1 MTTVEGH
8 QAKYAA
14 YENTIDRAIDQAD
27 TRRIQESANLSVSE
41 DADFAEESTELA
53 RAQIQSNTITT
64 SLKSADYL
72 KELYV
77 TLIQQG

>member
-14 YENTIDRAIDQAD
+14 YENTIGRAIEQAD
-27 TRRIQESANLSVSE
+27 TRRVQESVNLSVSE
-41 DADFAEESTELA
+41 DADFAESSSALA
-53 RAQIQSNTITT
+53 RAQIRSDTITA

-72 KELYV
+72 KELYL
-77 TLIQQG
+77 TLVEQS